1 LQRDYTLPS
10 YKCAVISALKGD
22 SAARVPVNQQRI
34 LFSKPG
40 GLHDFVMV
48 DRPAAAEVVALV
60 KSRALQPRDG
70 VVLWALVANWEHGD
84 NTTTACSAALAEQLG
99 ADRNDVIGSLNRI
112 RLAGLM
118 LRWQR
123 RRSVLGSRGIIS
135 PRFVTAGGS
144 GARAAHE
151 ANFLAALS

>member
-1 LQRDYTLPS
+1 
-10 YKCAVISALKGD
+10 
-22 SAARVPVNQQRI
+22 VNQQRI

-135 PRFVTAGGS
+135 PRFVTAGGY